1 MNRLKPE
8 VKDTVASYFARVQ
21 LNNARRLGLDID
33 ELLSRSRLSAKLL
46 ADPQARI
53 APEQLALLFS
63 AIWETCGDEYFG
75 LTEKAS
81 KVGIFTLAGEH
92 MIGCNTLGQALKQAC
107 RFYRLM
113 DRGVVLRL
121 ERSKDTVSL
130 VITLSRP
137 ELDPN
142 YVLTEL
148 LLLVWHRFPS
158 WLVAEVIPLLEIHFT
173 YPAPEQAQEYRL
185 LYPGPCQFE
194 QPDNR
199 LVWPAE
205 VLDWPIRRNTNQ
217 LGTYMREVP
226 LQWFKKQRYVENL
239 TDQVTRLLE
248 ESATEHL
255 ISIEDIA
262 IKLNMTSRTLR
273 RRLTAEGV
281 SYQTLKDT
289 VRKDRAIYWLS
300 QEDVPIAQVSRYCG
314 YTETAAFIRAFKK
327 WTDMSPGDY
336 RKRLLHPR

>member
-1 MNRLKPE
+1 MKRFKPE
-8 VKDTVASYFARVQ
+8 VKDTVAAYFARAQ
-21 LNNARRLGLDID
+21 LENAQRLGLEPQ
-33 ELLSRSRLSAKLL
+33 ELLRKSRLTEKLL
-46 ADPQARI
+46 SDPQARI

-75 LTEKAS
+75 LTERSS
-81 KVGIFTLAGEH
+81 KVGIFTLAGEQ
-92 MIGCNTLGQALKQAC
+92 MIRCDTLGLALKQAC

-113 DRGVVLRL
+113 DRGVAINI
-121 ERSKDTVSL
+121 EKNEDTVSL
-130 VITLSRP
+130 VVSLDKP
-137 ELDPN
+137 KLDPN
-142 YVLTEL
+142 HVLTEL

-158 WLVAEVIPLLEIHFT
+158 WLVGEVIPLKEIHFT
-173 YPAPEQAQEYRL
+173 YPAPDHSNEYRL
-185 LYPGPCQFE
+185 LYPGPCLFSQS
-194 QPDNR
+194 DNR
-199 LVWPAE
+199 LVWPIEA
-205 VLDWPIRRNTNQ
+205 LDWPIRRNTSQ
-217 LGTYMREVP
+217 LGNYMREVP
-226 LQWFKKQRYVENL
+226 LPWFRKQRYVENL

-248 ESATEHL
+248 ESTTEHL
-255 ISIEDIA
+255 ISIEEIS

-273 RRLTAEGV
+273 RRLTSEGV

-300 QEDVPIAQVSRYCG
+300 QEDVTVAQVSRYCG